1 MKEIANKKGTV
12 DFWPAYISFILQKI
26 ERLTV
31 GVSYIEMLCL
41 FIIFNVREDTSCTNG
56 VRGVRRPTKQVGVA
70 VLVAAPFKTASHP
83 RPHSRLVKETPDI
96 TGRATRLRHQRR
108 TCDLSA
114 RTGVND
120 TPVLMCERQVDGL

>member
-1 MKEIANKKGTV
+1 M
-12 DFWPAYISFILQKI
+12 
-26 ERLTV
+26 
-31 GVSYIEMLCL
+31 
-41 FIIFNVREDTSCTNG
+41 SCTSE

-96 TGRATRLRHQRR
+96 TGRVLRHQRR